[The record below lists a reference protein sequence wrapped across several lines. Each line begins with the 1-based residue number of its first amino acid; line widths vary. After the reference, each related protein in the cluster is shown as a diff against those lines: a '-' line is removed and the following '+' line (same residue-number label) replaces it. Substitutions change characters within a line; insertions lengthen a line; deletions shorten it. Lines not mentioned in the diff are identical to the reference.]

1 MVSAVSQ
8 KKIPTWR
15 EVIGES
21 VLIEYKLKFA
31 LNFSYDIFD
40 VINEGQQ
47 FEYLGFAL
55 SPTIRMAIMR
65 KDQLFR
71 DVECVSKM
79 VNRYND
85 IVLNLS
91 TPEVSYPSCKM
102 PFILQTLSNLIQL
115 RTKRS
120 NRAMIVSF
128 RHFQPSIDTQSVG
141 QKCLKIIILSPSS
154 CGPGMLI
161 SSSIPIPFSGFI
173 HPERCISI
181 INGQENP
188 LFHKLLTTLVHRPKP
203 ISKVPR

>member
-79 VNRYND
+79 VDRYND

-91 TPEVSYPSCKM
+91 TPEVNV
-102 PFILQTLSNLIQL
+102 F
-115 RTKRS
+115 
-120 NRAMIVSF
+120 
-128 RHFQPSIDTQSVG
+128 
-141 QKCLKIIILSPSS
+141 
-154 CGPGMLI
+154 
-161 SSSIPIPFSGFI
+161 
-173 HPERCISI
+173 
-181 INGQENP
+181 
-188 LFHKLLTTLVHRPKP
+188 
-203 ISKVPR
+203 